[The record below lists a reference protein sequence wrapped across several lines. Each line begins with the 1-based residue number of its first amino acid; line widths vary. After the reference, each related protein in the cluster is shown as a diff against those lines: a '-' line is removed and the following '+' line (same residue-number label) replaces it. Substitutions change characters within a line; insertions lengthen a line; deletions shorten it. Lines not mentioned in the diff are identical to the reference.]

1 MSAAL
6 RLVMHR
12 TQHSGRLTVVQKV
25 LGFHTIAKVYMQ
37 FYGLSGK
44 PLLSSPE

>member
-6 RLVMHR
+6 RPVTHR
-12 TQHSGRLTVVQKV
+12 TQHSGRFTPVRKV
-25 LGFHTIAKVYMQ
+25 LGFHMITKVYMQ

-44 PLLSSPE
+44 TFA